1 MSAKKKKRHKLIED
15 IVLERGALSVGA
27 LAEVL
32 DVSTQTIRRDV
43 DKLCEGG
50 LLKRRHGRVGLSPRQ
65 SNTPFDQRLSTNLA
79 EKRNIGEAAAELIP
93 DGATVFISIGSTPL
107 SVARALRR
115 RKGLTVITNN
125 LSAALALSDEMTNR
139 IILPG
144 GELRLPDRDILGED
158 VLAFFSRYRAE
169 FCIFGVAGIAEDGSL
184 LEFHA
189 AEVRAREQIMANS
202 QRSILVIDH
211 SKFGRLAPAA
221 GENIADVDTVI
232 LDRLQDALR
241 DAALATA
248 SARVTPDLFTGL
260 SPIDDVRATAAYRL
274 QASCEITRRLL
285 CEQQSN
291 FAKGVAA

>member
-50 LLKRRHGRVGLSPRQ
+50 LLKRRHGRVELSPWQ
-65 SNTPFDQRLSTNLA
+65 SNTPFDQRLSTNLV
-79 EKRNIGEAAAELIP
+79 EKRNIGKAAAELIP

-125 LSAALALSDEMTNR
+125 LSAALALSHEMTNR

-211 SKFGRLAPAA
+211 SKFGRLAPAV
-221 GENIADVDTVI
+221 GENIADIDTVI
-232 LDRLQDALR
+232 LDRLPNGNYATLLETLQDNLILT
-241 DAALATA
+241 DAGDP
-248 SARVTPDLFTGL
+248 V
-260 SPIDDVRATAAYRL
+260 
-274 QASCEITRRLL
+274 
-285 CEQQSN
+285 
-291 FAKGVAA
+291 